1 MITKT
6 TRQKFQLRQKY
17 LPRRASLA
25 KSAYGQKASQTI
37 LKQLQQLDC
46 FRKARSVLFYYSGEG
61 EIETHDL
68 LEYYLD
74 KKQIYL
80 PSSSSLSV
88 TLITKNTKLKTNFSS
103 IKEPAKPDSRLP
115 EKLDL
120 TIVPGVVFD
129 EKGFRLG
136 RGGGWYDRLFAKVK
150 FATKISLS
158 FDELVIK
165 NLPVEEHDQ
174 KVDIIITE
182 KRIIDLR

>member
-1 MITKT
+1 M
-6 TRQKFQLRQKY
+6 
-17 LPRRASLA
+17 
-25 KSAYGQKASQTI
+25 
-37 LKQLQQLDC
+37 
-46 FRKARSVLFYYSGEG
+46 
-61 EIETHDL
+61 
-68 LEYYLD
+68 
-74 KKQIYL
+74 
-80 PSSSSLSV
+80 
-88 TLITKNTKLKTNFSS
+88 ITKNTKLKTNFSS